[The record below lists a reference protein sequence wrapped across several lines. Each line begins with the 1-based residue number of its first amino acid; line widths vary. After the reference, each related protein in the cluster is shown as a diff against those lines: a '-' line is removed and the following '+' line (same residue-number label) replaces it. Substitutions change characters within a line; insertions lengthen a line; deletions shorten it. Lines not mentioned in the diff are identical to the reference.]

1 MATYHL
7 RNGFVSRGQGQSVVA
22 AAAYQSRS
30 RLYNEQDGLTK
41 DYTRHHEQE
50 LLESGIFAPKNSP
63 DWVFDRERLWNAAEK
78 AEDAHNKTRAQ
89 SARTAQRLEIALPHE
104 LDPEQNRRLVQDFLR
119 DNFTRKGFV
128 CDVSLHGPHKD
139 GDQRNT
145 HAHILVTMRTVNA
158 QGFSA
163 DKPRMDKAQLREQVN
178 HWRENWARQCSRH
191 LERAGFKMEAARM
204 IYAHKT
210 LEEQQQIAE
219 ARGDLEH
226 AEALKRTPTLH
237 EGPTATRMK
246 REGKGAHSWRVDF
259 NERLAAN
266 RAATEQARA
275 ELAQVRET
283 EERLAHAH
291 TPEGRKARL
300 DRIFER
306 QRDRLDAQQTRDRLQ
321 QQDAHAW
328 ARREDAAASPVL
340 KAWRERERAREAAE
354 LERKQAEQR
363 DALLEQQTART
374 RALFQNEQ
382 AAEARPQPAPS
393 YSYSPPKPA
402 YWRER
407 IRRANQSEAA
417 REREDAAARY
427 HERVM
432 REQNTRHAPHAA
444 RPEGDIKGSRDPA
457 AWWTDPKDRDP
468 ARPAPERQPPP
479 EPPRPISPA
488 EAFEKLAQ
496 ARKAA
501 RTMREREERR
511 RAQEQERQPGRSIA
525 DDWLDEMLNKKD
537 GPR

>member
-1 MATYHL
+1 MALY
-7 RNGFVSRGQGQSVVA
+7 RFEASVISRGKAQSVVA

-30 RLYNEQDGLTK
+30 RLFNEQDGLTK

-50 LLESGIFAPKNSP
+50 LLESGIFAPTNAP
-63 DWVFDRERLWNAAEK
+63 DWVFDRERLWNAAER
-78 AEDAHNKTRAQ
+78 AEDDHNKTRAKDAQ
-89 SARTAQRLEIALPHE
+89 TARRLEIALPHE
-104 LDPEQNRRLVQDFLR
+104 LDPEQNRRLVQDFIR

-128 CDVSLHGPHKD
+128 CDVSLHGPHRD

-145 HAHILVTMRTVNA
+145 HAHILVTLRTVNG

-163 DKPRMDKAQLREQVN
+163 AKPRLSQAEKKQQLE
-178 HWRENWARQCSRH
+178 HWRENWARQYSRH
-191 LERAGFKMEAARM
+191 LERAGFKLEAARM
-204 IYAHKT
+204 IYAHRT

-219 ARGDLEH
+219 ARGDHEH
-226 AEALKRTPTLH
+226 AAALKRAPTLH

-246 REGKGAHSWRVDF
+246 REGKGAQSWRVDF

-275 ELAQVRET
+275 ELAHVREA
-283 EERLAHAH
+283 EERLAHAN

-300 DRIFER
+300 GRVHEW
-306 QRDRLDAQQTRDRLQ
+306 QRDRLDAQQARDRHRQ
-321 QQDAHAW
+321 HDAHAW
-328 ARREDAAASPVL
+328 ARREDATASPVL

-363 DALLEQQTART
+363 DALLEKQTAQT
-374 RALFQNEQ
+374 RALFQHER
-382 AAEARPQPAPS
+382 AAEARQPAPS
-393 YSYSPPKPA
+393 FSYRPPRPA

-427 HERVM
+427 YERVM
-432 REQNTRHAPHAA
+432 REQNAEPAPQAA
-444 RPEGDIKGSRDPA
+444 RPEPDIKPSRDPD

-468 ARPAPERQPPP
+468 TRPEPERQPAP
-479 EPPRPISPA
+479 EPPRPLSPA

-511 RAQEQERQPGRSIA
+511 RAQAQERQPGRSIA
-525 DDWLDEMLNKKD
+525 DDWIDEMLNKKD
-537 GPR
+537 GPK

>member
-50 LLESGIFAPKNSP
+50 LLESGIFAPTNAP

-78 AEDAHNKTRAQ
+78 AEDNHNKTRAK
-89 SARTAQRLEIALPHE
+89 SAITAQKLEIALPHE
-104 LDPEQNRRLVQDFLR
+104 LDPEQNRRLLQDFLR

-158 QGFSA
+158 EGFSA
-163 DKPRMDKAQLREQVN
+163 DKPRMDKAELRERVN
-178 HWRENWARQCSRH
+178 HWRENWARQYSRH

-204 IYAHKT
+204 LYAHKT

-219 ARGDLEH
+219 ARGDHEH
-226 AEALKRTPTLH
+226 AATLKRAPTLH
-237 EGPTATRMK
+237 EGPTATRMR
-246 REGKGAHSWRVDF
+246 REGKGAQSWRVDF

-283 EERLAHAH
+283 EERLAYAN
-291 TPEGRKARL
+291 TPEGRQARL
-300 DRIFER
+300 DRVHEW
-306 QRDRLDAQQTRDRLQ
+306 QRDRLDAQQTRDRLKQ
-321 QQDAHAW
+321 HDAHAW
-328 ARREDAAASPVL
+328 ARREDATASPVL
-340 KAWRERERAREAAE
+340 KAWRERDRAREAAE
-354 LERKQAEQR
+354 LVRQQTEQR
-363 DALLEQQTART
+363 DALLAKQTAQT
-374 RALFQNEQ
+374 RALFQHEQ
-382 AAEARPQPAPS
+382 AAESRQPPPSFSYRPPR
-393 YSYSPPKPA
+393 PA

-417 REREDAAARY
+417 REREDAAAQY
-427 HERVM
+427 YERVM
-432 REQNTRHAPHAA
+432 REQNAEPAPQAA
-444 RPEGDIKGSRDPA
+444 RPAPDIKPSRDPD

-468 ARPAPERQPPP
+468 TRPEPERQPAP
-479 EPPRPISPA
+479 EPHRPLSPA

-525 DDWLDEMLNKKD
+525 DDWLDGMLNKKD
-537 GPR
+537 GPL